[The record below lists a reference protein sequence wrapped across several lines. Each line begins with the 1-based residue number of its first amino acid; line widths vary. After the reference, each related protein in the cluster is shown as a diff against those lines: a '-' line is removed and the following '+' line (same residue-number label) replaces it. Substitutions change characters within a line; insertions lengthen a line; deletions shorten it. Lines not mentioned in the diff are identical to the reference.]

1 MIGGKMLE
9 KSNVSIAGYYCG
21 FIPWHMAWTN
31 WMNSMKKAEKL
42 EWSDDLEWDFKEL
55 KVEFLTKKIQEGW
68 LCDKT
73 NIIFTK
79 PDGREI

>member
-1 MIGGKMLE
+1 ME

-21 FIPWHMAWTN
+21 FIPRYTAWTN

-55 KVEFLTKKIQEGW
+55 KAEFLTEKIQGGW

-79 PDGREI
+79 SDGREI